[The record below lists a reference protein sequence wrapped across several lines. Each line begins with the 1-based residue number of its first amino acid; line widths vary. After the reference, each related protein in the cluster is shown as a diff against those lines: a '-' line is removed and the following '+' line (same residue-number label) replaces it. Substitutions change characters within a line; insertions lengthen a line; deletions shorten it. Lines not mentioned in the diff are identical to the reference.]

1 LLHPGLPGVTGG
13 VSQVGGE
20 SGERVSPVAIGLIG
34 IAVLILLFLLGMPV
48 GFAMAFVGFSGF
60 CYLIS
65 SQAGLSLLAR
75 DVFTNLS
82 SYSLTVIPLFVFMGS
97 IAFASGMSRRLYDA
111 GYTVFGQM
119 RGGLAIATIAACAGF
134 AAMCGSTNATAAAM
148 GRVSLPEM
156 KRYHYD
162 DSLATGSVAAAGSL
176 GILIPPSTIFIIYGI
191 LAEQSIGKLF
201 IAGVLPGL
209 LLAALFVAVVFLL
222 CLRNPNLAPSGSPTS
237 WKEKIAGLT
246 GITEMLLLFILV
258 VGGLF
263 LGWFSPTQAGAAG
276 AAGALLIGL
285 ARRQLKWQGFTFAI
299 KDALRLTCM
308 VMVIVTGATIF
319 GHFIAV
325 AKIPLVLA
333 DWVGGLPLPKMAIM
347 GFIVLIYLIGGCFMD
362 ALALITL
369 TIPIIFP
376 LVLTMGFDP
385 IWFGVIIV
393 MVTEMGVI
401 TPPVG
406 VNVYVIKGIAEDVP
420 LETIFKGIFPFLG
433 ALVVAVAIL
442 MAFPQIATFLPSLT
456 TY

>member
-1 LLHPGLPGVTGG
+1 VSSVT
-13 VSQVGGE
+13 
-20 SGERVSPVAIGLIG
+20 IGLIG
-34 IAVLILLFLLGMPV
+34 IVVLVLIFLLGMPV
-48 GFAMAFVGFSGF
+48 GFSMALVGLIGF
-60 CYLIS
+60 CYLVS
-65 SQAGLSLLAR
+65 PEAGLSILAR
-75 DVFTNLS
+75 DVFASFS
-82 SYSLTVIPLFVFMGS
+82 SYSLTVIPMFIFMGS
-97 IAFASGMSRRLYDA
+97 IAFASGMSRRLYAA
-111 GYTVFGQM
+111 GYTMFGQM
-119 RGGLAIATIAACAGF
+119 RGGLAMATIAACAGF

-156 KRYHYD
+156 KRYNYD

-176 GILIPPSTIFIIYGI
+176 GILIPPSTIFIVYGI
-191 LAEQSIGKLF
+191 LTGESIGKLF
-201 IAGVLPGL
+201 IAGVLPGI
-209 LLAALFVAVVFLL
+209 LLATLFIAVVSLL
-222 CLRNPNLAPSGSPTS
+222 CLHNPALAPRGAPTN

-246 GITEMLLLFILV
+246 GIIEMLILFILV
-258 VGGLF
+258 IGGLF

-285 ARRQLKWQGFTFAI
+285 ARRQLSWPGFTFAV

-333 DWVGGLPLPKMAIM
+333 DWVGGLPLHRMAIM
-347 GFIVLIYLIGGCFMD
+347 GFIVLIYLVGGCFMD

-406 VNVYVIKGIAEDVP
+406 VNVYVIKGIAEDVA

-433 ALVVAVAIL
+433 ALIVAVAIL
-442 MAFPQIATFLPSLT
+442 MAFPQIATFLPNLT